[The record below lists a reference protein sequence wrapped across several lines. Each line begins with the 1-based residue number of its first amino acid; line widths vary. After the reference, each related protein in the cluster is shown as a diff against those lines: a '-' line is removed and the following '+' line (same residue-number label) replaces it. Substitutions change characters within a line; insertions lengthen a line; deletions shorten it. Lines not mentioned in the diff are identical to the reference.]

1 MAVLSVVALLAAIA
15 APGPALA
22 AGPPAAAGEQARAKV
37 IVTFREGRG
46 EAARR
51 AVEDASGSVTHRY
64 SIIPGFSA
72 TAPEA
77 ALAGLRRNP
86 NVASIERDGTIVAL
100 DHGAQTG
107 DLEYENAWGVEH
119 IGSYRVH
126 QAGIRGDGVDVAV
139 IDTGIDYIH
148 DIPDALEPPV
158 VDPEFNGTYQGGW
171 DFVNNDPDPMDDNG
185 HGTHVAGILAAD
197 HNGYLVVGVAPKVR
211 LWGLKV
217 LGTNGTGDYSGLIAA
232 LDWAATHGIEVVN
245 ISLGGHDVSAALASA
260 VQSAYALG
268 VTIVAASGNT
278 VTFSEL
284 LFGCPVVYPAAYPE
298 AIAVSFTGTNDQ
310 LTGYSC
316 TGPQVDL
323 AAPGNQIFSPV
334 PIGSCQFC
342 SSNGYRALSGTSMA
356 SPHVAGV
363 VALVLSKGI
372 ADSNGDGLL
381 ADDVKAHMCA
391 TASTATYPAKTDPK
405 YANWYGCGIVDAD
418 RALLDVPPPPPAIGT
433 PTANADTATTAEDTP
448 VDVDVLVNDTDPEGN
463 PLTVTAVSTPARGTA
478 SANSAGT
485 IRYAPPGNLNGSDAF
500 TYTVDDGQGHAA
512 TGTVTVTVTP
522 VNDDPVAGPDVL
534 VTSRNVPSS
543 LAVLANDTDVDGD
556 ALSVSAVTDPPNGT
570 ATIESNG
577 SVTYAPDADYSGP
590 DAFDY
595 TIVDGV
601 GGSAAGHVAVTV
613 VLVNYPPV
621 AVDDTATTAED
632 TPTSIDVVGNDT
644 DVDGGAL
651 TATAVAQPAHGNT
664 TLEAGG
670 TVRYTPARD
679 YAGPDAFTYT
689 VADGVGVTATGNV
702 SVTVTPVN
710 DAPVAVADAATTPE
724 DTAITLALAA
734 NDTDVDGDALAVV
747 AVGQPTL
754 GAATL
759 AGDGSV
765 QCTPAVNVYGV
776 DSFTYTVGDGA
787 DGTATGTATVTV
799 SAVNDAPVA
808 APKSVSTSYQ
818 TAVSITLTGADVE
831 TCDLGFQIVN
841 QPAQGTLT
849 TPSSVLCVTLLPP
862 YSDSSKVRY
871 TPASGFSGV
880 DTFTYRTSD
889 GSLQS
894 PAVTV
899 TVTVTPPVEL
909 HVGDLDGSRTLQTTT
924 WTAKVTI
931 RVDNAT
937 HGPVS
942 GVTAS
947 GTWST
952 GGTASCKTGTFGT
965 CTVSKAKIANATT
978 AATFTVTGLSA
989 TASIYVPGANHDPDG
1004 DSTGASITVVR

>member
-1 MAVLSVVALLAAIA
+1 
-15 APGPALA
+15 
-22 AGPPAAAGEQARAKV
+22 
-37 IVTFREGRG
+37 
-46 EAARR
+46 
-51 AVEDASGSVTHRY
+51 
-64 SIIPGFSA
+64 
-72 TAPEA
+72 
-77 ALAGLRRNP
+77 
-86 NVASIERDGTIVAL
+86 
-100 DHGAQTG
+100 
-107 DLEYENAWGVEH
+107 
-119 IGSYRVH
+119 
-126 QAGIRGDGVDVAV
+126 
-139 IDTGIDYIH
+139 
-148 DIPDALEPPV
+148 
-158 VDPEFNGTYQGGW
+158 
-171 DFVNNDPDPMDDNG
+171 
-185 HGTHVAGILAAD
+185 
-197 HNGYLVVGVAPKVR
+197 
-211 LWGLKV
+211 
-217 LGTNGTGDYSGLIAA
+217 
-232 LDWAATHGIEVVN
+232 
-245 ISLGGHDVSAALASA
+245 
-260 VQSAYALG
+260 
-268 VTIVAASGNT
+268 
-278 VTFSEL
+278 
-284 LFGCPVVYPAAYPE
+284 
-298 AIAVSFTGTNDQ
+298 
-310 LTGYSC
+310 
-316 TGPQVDL
+316 
-323 AAPGNQIFSPV
+323 
-334 PIGSCQFC
+334 
-342 SSNGYRALSGTSMA
+342 
-356 SPHVAGV
+356 
-363 VALVLSKGI
+363 
-372 ADSNGDGLL
+372 
-381 ADDVKAHMCA
+381 
-391 TASTATYPAKTDPK
+391 
-405 YANWYGCGIVDAD
+405 
-418 RALLDVPPPPPAIGT
+418 
-433 PTANADTATTAEDTP
+433 
-448 VDVDVLVNDTDPEGN
+448 
-463 PLTVTAVSTPARGTA
+463 
-478 SANSAGT
+478 
-485 IRYAPPGNLNGSDAF
+485 
-500 TYTVDDGQGHAA
+500 
-512 TGTVTVTVTP
+512 
-522 VNDDPVAGPDVL
+522 
-534 VTSRNVPSS
+534 
-543 LAVLANDTDVDGD
+543 
-556 ALSVSAVTDPPNGT
+556 
-570 ATIESNG
+570 
-577 SVTYAPDADYSGP
+577 
-590 DAFDY
+590 
-595 TIVDGV
+595 
-601 GGSAAGHVAVTV
+601 
-613 VLVNYPPV
+613 V

-754 GAATL
+754 GTATL

-765 QCTPAVNVYGV
+765 QYTPAANVYGV